1 MKVFTELYKP
11 KTSKEVYGQDFAL
24 LKLKDFIINFKKQK
38 KKAALVYGPSGV
50 GKTSSIYAL
59 ANELDFEILELNAS
73 DYRSSSKIDSIIEPA
88 LNQKS
93 LFFKEKI
100 IIIDEIDGILN
111 SEDKG
116 GSQAIS
122 RLIENSNFP
131 IIITA
136 NDPWD
141 SKLSSIRNLSNMIEF
156 KSLDYMTIAR
166 VLGKICNIQK
176 ITCTEEFLRKIAM
189 KGNGDLRAAITDLQT
204 ISANKDSISE
214 NDILSVE
221 DRNKK
226 TSVFNA
232 LKTIFKTKNTKMVLY
247 SIDNSDIDIDEA
259 FLWLDENLHL
269 EYSGNDL
276 INAYDALSRADVF
289 RGRIRN
295 RQYYRFLV
303 YQNNLMT
310 VGVSLAKNKI
320 SGNFT
325 NYKRNTRILKYWL
338 AKMKYQK
345 RKDISLKLSKS
356 VHLSSRR
363 VVKEILPYLSII
375 LKKDKNLGLA
385 KQLNLD
391 DEEVL
396 YLNSK

>member
-1 MKVFTELYKP
+1 MKIFTELYKP

-24 LKLKDFIINFKKQK
+24 LKLKDFITNFKKQK
-38 KKAALVYGPSGV
+38 KKAALLYGPSGV
-50 GKTSSIYAL
+50 GKTSSIYSL
-59 ANELDFEILELNAS
+59 ANEFGLEILELNAS
-73 DYRSSSKIDSIIEPA
+73 DYRSSNQIDLIVEPA

-100 IIIDEIDGILN
+100 IVIDELDGILN
-111 SEDKG
+111 REDKG

-122 RLIENSNFP
+122 RLIESSNFP

-136 NDPWD
+136 NDPWN

-156 KSLDYMTIAR
+156 KSLDYLTIAR
-166 VLGKICNIQK
+166 VLGKICNVEK
-176 ITCTEEFLRKIAM
+176 ISCTEEVLRKIAM
-189 KGNGDLRAAITDLQT
+189 NGDGDLRAAITDLQT
-204 ISANKDSISE
+204 LSE
-214 NDILSVE
+214 NKSSILDSDILSI
-221 DRNKK
+221 DNRNKK
-226 TSVFNA
+226 TSVFNV
-232 LKTIFKTKNTKMVLY
+232 LKTIFKTKNIKMILY
-247 SIDNSDIDIDEA
+247 SIDNSNIDLDEA
-259 FLWLDENLHL
+259 FLWLDENLYL

-310 VGVSLAKNKI
+310 AGISLAKNKV
-320 SGNFT
+320 SKNFT
-325 NYKRNTRILKYWL
+325 NYKRNTRILKYWQ

-356 VHLSSRR
+356 IHLSSRR
-363 VVKEILPYLSII
+363 VIKEILPYLSII
-375 LKKDKNLGLA
+375 LRKDKNLGLA
-385 KQLNLD
+385 KQLDLD

-396 YLNSK
+396 YLTSK